1 MTYWNLFWFNDNV
14 FIINSVKFW
23 RKVKHFVHKQS
34 INYKATKKVKRIIGK
49 RGEDDQRLL
58 ALSFERC
65 LNSLIEKG
73 FTKTLIFPEENDGT
87 LLLRYEGPF
96 IIDIE
101 RDERLDVS
109 FCCYS
114 PHYDKPL
121 SMKKVGLSGLVFMF
135 SNCEEHILYLFHDF
149 WDPWDY
155 VKCAELVCIKF
166 FDYYDKI
173 EWVMK
178 EENQDMLYK
187 RLKEIGMEFM
197 QRVGT
202 RPDTNN

>member
-1 MTYWNLFWFNDNV
+1 
-14 FIINSVKFW
+14 
-23 RKVKHFVHKQS
+23 
-34 INYKATKKVKRIIGK
+34 
-49 RGEDDQRLL
+49 
-58 ALSFERC
+58 
-65 LNSLIEKG
+65 
-73 FTKTLIFPEENDGT
+73 
-87 LLLRYEGPF
+87 
-96 IIDIE
+96 
-101 RDERLDVS
+101 
-109 FCCYS
+109 
-114 PHYDKPL
+114 
-121 SMKKVGLSGLVFMF
+121 
-135 SNCEEHILYLFHDF
+135 LFHDF

-155 VKCAELVCIKF
+155 VKTAELVCIKF